1 MPSYRLQLSIIS
13 LSATGVGSGVG
24 SSVGLGVVTGAC
36 VSAGGVSP
44 SAKAA
49 MGSASSNIAISAA
62 NSRFIYFPPVSWS

>member
-24 SSVGLGVVTGAC
+24 SGVVTGAW

-62 NSRFIYFPPVSWS
+62 NNRFICSPPV

>member
-1 MPSYRLQLSIIS
+1 MPSYRFQLSIIS

-24 SSVGLGVVTGAC
+24 SGVVTGAW
-36 VSAGGVSP
+36 VSAGGVSVP

-62 NSRFIYFPPVSWS
+62 NNRFIYFPPVSWS